1 MSEPKRNGA
10 DRSMLNALLV
20 IEVAQKRGRR
30 GGFKERGNSP
40 SFDGVASTAVISWVL
55 SPPSCPFSGRVGLIL
70 PRLTLPNTNARGV
83 APVRAPMGRG

>member
-30 GGFKERGNSP
+30 GGLRSEGTARRLMVWHLLP
-40 SFDGVASTAVISWVL
+40 SYPGCSVPLLV
-55 SPPSCPFSGRVGLIL
+55 PF
-70 PRLTLPNTNARGV
+70 PDAWD
-83 APVRAPMGRG
+83 